1 MKTLADLR
9 PVDGSAR
16 AIRHAL
22 NAAAEERASA
32 VARIDQLRSERQ
44 AMLLTGTNKQI
55 GSVETNIAQTE
66 LLIDQIDALTPI
78 VEAELPAAVG
88 REWLAEILE
97 LVGSAREAADLFDRW
112 AKKEWV
118 VHAEALLHGLRL
130 EAEALSLRRKAIEAL
145 RPIVSTPQLE
155 AAGGLPPGLFSDFPE
170 SVGSFG
176 CCTVLPAFGDTSGWD
191 RS

>member
-22 NAAAEERASA
+22 NAAADERAAA
-32 VARIDQLRSERQ
+32 VSRIDQLRSERQ

-55 GSVETNIAQTE
+55 GAVEASIGQTE
-66 LLIDQIDALTPI
+66 LLLDQIDALTPI
-78 VEAELPAAVG
+78 VEAELPAATG
-88 REWLAEILE
+88 REWLQEVVA

-112 AKKEWV
+112 AKKEWS
-118 VHAEALLHGLRL
+118 VHAGALLHGLRL
-130 EAEALSLRRKAIEAL
+130 EAEALSLRRNAIEAL
-145 RPIVSTPQLE
+145 RPIVSAPQLE
-155 AAGGLPPGLFSDFPE
+155 AAGGIPPGLFSDFPE

-176 CCTVLPAFGDTSGWD
+176 CCTVLPAFGDTPGWS